1 MTLLGA
7 LAYFVREALVN
18 LFRGWKTSL
27 VAILTIAVSLLLGGA
42 FLLASRNLLESV
54 QRWRREMR
62 IVIYLKPA
70 TPDPVLA
77 RLTAEAGRAPWVASA
92 QAVSSAAA
100 RARFREVFPGLSDLV
115 EGWEEEPLPP
125 SIEVSLRDDFRGAAR
140 RSEAQAW
147 IEGWRRRPEVEMV
160 DDDREWLGQLE
171 TLVAAGRGIGL
182 TLAGV
187 LLGAAIFTIGSVI
200 RLTAYL
206 HQEEISILRLV
217 GATEF
222 YIRGPFYTEG
232 LLQGLIGG
240 GLATGGLYLLYQVAA
255 ARREAS
261 LVASVLTT
269 GFLTPGQTAF
279 LVLLG
284 GGAGLL
290 GAIASLRRERLDTS
304 EG

>member
-7 LAYFVREALVN
+7 LAYFFREALVN
-18 LFRGWKTSL
+18 LLRGWKTSL

-54 QRWRREMR
+54 ERWRREMR
-62 IVIYLKPA
+62 IVVYLKPG
-70 TPDPVLA
+70 TPDAVLVQ
-77 RLTAEAGRAPWVASA
+77 LTADARQAPWVASA
-92 QAVSSAAA
+92 QAVTSAAA
-100 RARFREVFPGLSDLV
+100 RARFRETFPGMSDLV

-125 SIEVSLRDDFRGAAR
+125 SIEVSLKDPSAK
-140 RSEAQAW
+140 AQSW
-147 IEGWRRRPEVEMV
+147 IESWRRRPEVEMV

-171 TLVAAGRGIGL
+171 TLVALGRGIGL

-187 LLGAAIFTIGSVI
+187 LLGAAIFTTGSVI
-200 RLTAYL
+200 RLTAFL

-232 LLQGLIGG
+232 LLQGLLGG
-240 GLATGGLYLLYQVAA
+240 GLATGGLYLLYQAAA
-255 ARREAS
+255 ARSAES
-261 LVASVLTT
+261 LAASVLTT
-269 GFLTPGQTAF
+269 GFLTPGQAAL

>member
-7 LAYFVREALVN
+7 VAYFLREALVN
-18 LFRGWKTSL
+18 LLRGWKTSL

-42 FLLASRNLLESV
+42 FLLASRNLLDSV
-54 QRWRREMR
+54 QSWRREMR
-62 IVIYLKPA
+62 IVVYLKPA
-70 TPDPVLA
+70 TPEPVLA
-77 RLTAEAGRAPWVASA
+77 RLTAEAGRASWVASA

-100 RARFREVFPGLSDLV
+100 RARFRDTFPGLSDLV

-125 SIEVSLRDDFRGAAR
+125 SIEVSFKDPAARGAEVQ
-140 RSEAQAW
+140 SW
-147 IEGWRRRPEVEMV
+147 IEGWRRRAEVEMV

-171 TLVAAGRGIGL
+171 TLVALGRGIGL

-187 LLGAAIFTIGSVI
+187 LLGAAIFTTGSVI
-200 RLTAYL
+200 RLTAFL

-240 GLATGGLYLLYQVAA
+240 GLATGGLYLLYEAAA
-255 ARREAS
+255 ARRAAS
-261 LVASVLTT
+261 LAASVLTT
-269 GFLTPGQTAF
+269 GFLTPGQAAF

-290 GAIASLRRERLDTS
+290 GAIASLRRERLDSS

>member
-7 LAYFVREALVN
+7 VAYFLREALVN

-54 QRWRREMR
+54 ERWRREMR
-62 IVIYLKPA
+62 IVVYLKPG
-70 TPDPVLA
+70 TPEPVLA

-100 RARFREVFPGLSDLV
+100 RARFRETFPGLSDLV

-125 SIEVSLRDDFRGAAR
+125 SIEVSLKSDLRGGA
-140 RSEAQAW
+140 EAQAW
-147 IEGWRRRPEVEMV
+147 IEAWRQRSEVEMV

-171 TLVAAGRGIGL
+171 TLVALGRGIGL
-182 TLAGV
+182 ALAGV
-187 LLGAAIFTIGSVI
+187 LLGAAIFTTGSVI
-200 RLTAYL
+200 RLTAFL

-232 LLQGLIGG
+232 LLQGLLGG
-240 GLATGGLYLLYQVAA
+240 GLATGGLYLLYQAAA
-255 ARREAS
+255 ARRAAS

-269 GFLTPGQTAF
+269 GFLTPGQIAF

>member
-7 LAYFVREALVN
+7 LAYFLREALVN
-18 LFRGWKTSL
+18 LVRGWKTSL

-54 QRWRREMR
+54 ERWRREMR
-62 IVIYLKPA
+62 IVVYLKPG
-70 TPDPVLA
+70 TPDTVLVQ
-77 RLTAEAGRAPWVASA
+77 LTADARQAPWVASA
-92 QAVSSAAA
+92 QAVTSAAA
-100 RARFREVFPGLSDLV
+100 RARFRETFPGMSDLV

-125 SIEVSLRDDFRGAAR
+125 SIEVSLKDPGAG
-140 RSEAQAW
+140 AQAW
-147 IEGWRRRPEVEMV
+147 IESWRQKPEVEMV

-171 TLVAAGRGIGL
+171 TLVALGRGIGL
-182 TLAGV
+182 ALAGV
-187 LLGAAIFTIGSVI
+187 LLGAAIFTTGSVI
-200 RLTAYL
+200 RLTAFL

-240 GLATGGLYLLYQVAA
+240 GLATGGLYLLYQALA
-255 ARREAS
+255 ARSAES
-261 LVASVLTT
+261 LAASVLTT
-269 GFLTPGQTAF
+269 GFLTPGQAAF

>member
-7 LAYFVREALVN
+7 LTYFLREALVN
-18 LFRGWKTSL
+18 LVRGWKTSL

-54 QRWRREMR
+54 ERWRREMR
-62 IVIYLKPA
+62 IVVYLKPG
-70 TPDPVLA
+70 TPDTVLVQ
-77 RLTAEAGRAPWVASA
+77 LTADARQAPWVASA
-92 QAVSSAAA
+92 QAVTSAAA
-100 RARFREVFPGLSDLV
+100 RARFRDTFPGMSDLV

-125 SIEVSLRDDFRGAAR
+125 SIEVSLKNDFRGGA
-140 RSEAQAW
+140 EAQAW
-147 IEGWRRRPEVEMV
+147 IESWRQKPDVEMV

-171 TLVAAGRGIGL
+171 TLVALGRGIGL

-187 LLGAAIFTIGSVI
+187 LLGAAIFTTGSVI
-200 RLTAYL
+200 RLTAFL

-240 GLATGGLYLLYQVAA
+240 GLATGGLYLLYQAAA
-255 ARREAS
+255 ARSAAS
-261 LVASVLTT
+261 LAASVLTT
-269 GFLTPGQTAF
+269 GFLTPGQAAS

>member
-7 LAYFVREALVN
+7 LTYFLREALVN
-18 LFRGWKTSL
+18 LLRGWKTSL

-54 QRWRREMR
+54 ERWRREMR
-62 IVIYLKPA
+62 IVVYLKPG
-70 TPDPVLA
+70 TPDTTLVQ
-77 RLTAEAGRAPWVASA
+77 LTADARQAPWVGSA
-92 QAVSSAAA
+92 QAVTSAAA
-100 RARFREVFPGLSDLV
+100 RARFRETFPGMSDLV

-125 SIEVSLRDDFRGAAR
+125 SIEISLKTPGAQ
-140 RSEAQAW
+140 AQAW
-147 IEGWRRRPEVEMV
+147 IESWRLKPEVEMV

-171 TLVAAGRGIGL
+171 TLVALGRGIGL

-187 LLGAAIFTIGSVI
+187 LLGAAIFTTGSVI
-200 RLTAYL
+200 RLTAFL

-240 GLATGGLYLLYQVAA
+240 GLATGGLYLLYQAAA
-255 ARREAS
+255 ARSAES
-261 LVASVLTT
+261 LAASVLTT
-269 GFLTPGQTAF
+269 GFLTPGQAAF

>member
-7 LAYFVREALVN
+7 LAYFLREALVN
-18 LFRGWKTSL
+18 LVRGWKTSL

-54 QRWRREMR
+54 ERWRREMR
-62 IVIYLKPA
+62 IVVYLKPG

-92 QAVSSAAA
+92 QAVTSAAA
-100 RARFREVFPGLSDLV
+100 RARFRETFPGLSDLV

-125 SIEVSLRDDFRGAAR
+125 SIEVSLKGDLRGSAEARTWIAA
-140 RSEAQAW
+140 
-147 IEGWRRRPEVEMV
+147 WRQRPEVEMV

-171 TLVAAGRGIGL
+171 TLVALGRGIGL

-187 LLGAAIFTIGSVI
+187 LLGAAIFTTGSVI
-200 RLTAYL
+200 RLTAFL

-240 GLATGGLYLLYQVAA
+240 GLATGGLYLLYQAAA
-255 ARREAS
+255 ARRAAS

-269 GFLTPGQTAF
+269 GFLAPGQIAF

-290 GAIASLRRERLDTS
+290 GAVASLRRERLDTS

>member
-7 LAYFVREALVN
+7 LTYFIREALVN
-18 LFRGWKTSL
+18 LLRGWKTSL

-54 QRWRREMR
+54 ERWRREMR
-62 IVIYLKPA
+62 IVVYLKPG
-70 TPDPVLA
+70 TPDAVLVQ
-77 RLTAEAGRAPWVASA
+77 LTADARQAPWVASA
-92 QAVSSAAA
+92 QAVTSAAA
-100 RARFREVFPGLSDLV
+100 RARFRETFPGMSDLV

-125 SIEVSLRDDFRGAAR
+125 SIEVSLKDPGAA
-140 RSEAQAW
+140 EAQSW
-147 IEGWRRRPEVEMV
+147 IESWRRRPEVEMV

-171 TLVAAGRGIGL
+171 TLVALGRGIGL

-187 LLGAAIFTIGSVI
+187 LLGAAIFTTGSVI
-200 RLTAYL
+200 RLTAFL

-232 LLQGLIGG
+232 LLQGLLGG
-240 GLATGGLYLLYQVAA
+240 GLATGGLYLLYQAAA
-255 ARREAS
+255 ARSAES
-261 LVASVLTT
+261 LAASVLTT
-269 GFLTPGQTAF
+269 GFLTPGQAAF

>member
-7 LAYFVREALVN
+7 LVYFLREALVN
-18 LFRGWKTSL
+18 LLRGWKTSL
-27 VAILTIAVSLLLGGA
+27 VAIVTIAVSLLLGGA

-54 QRWRREMR
+54 ERWRREMR
-62 IVIYLKPA
+62 IVVYLKPG
-70 TPDPVLA
+70 TPDAVLVQ
-77 RLTAEAGRAPWVASA
+77 LTADARQAPLVASA

-100 RARFREVFPGLSDLV
+100 RARFRETFPGLSDLV

-125 SIEVSLRDDFRGAAR
+125 SIEVSLRDPGA
-140 RSEAQAW
+140 SGAQAW
-147 IEGWRRRPEVEMV
+147 IEAWRRRAEVEMV

-171 TLVAAGRGIGL
+171 TLVALGRGIGL

-187 LLGAAIFTIGSVI
+187 LLGAAIFTTGSVI
-200 RLTAYL
+200 RLTAFL

-240 GLATGGLYLLYQVAA
+240 GLATGGLYLLYQAAA
-255 ARREAS
+255 ARRAAS

-269 GFLTPGQTAF
+269 GFLTPGQAAF

>member
-1 MTLLGA
+1 MTLIGA
-7 LAYFVREALVN
+7 LTYFIREALVN
-18 LFRGWKTSL
+18 LLRGWKTSL

-54 QRWRREMR
+54 ERWRREMR
-62 IVIYLKPA
+62 IVVYLKPG
-70 TPDPVLA
+70 TPDAVLVQ
-77 RLTAEAGRAPWVASA
+77 LTADARQTPWVASA
-92 QAVSSAAA
+92 QAVTSAAA
-100 RARFREVFPGLSDLV
+100 RARFRETFPGMSDLV

-125 SIEVSLRDDFRGAAR
+125 SIEVSLKDPGTK
-140 RSEAQAW
+140 AQAW
-147 IEGWRRRPEVEMV
+147 IESWRQKPEVEMV

-171 TLVAAGRGIGL
+171 TLVALGRAIGL

-187 LLGAAIFTIGSVI
+187 LLGAAIFTTGSVI
-200 RLTAYL
+200 RLTAFL

-240 GLATGGLYLLYQVAA
+240 GLATGGLYLLYQAAA
-255 ARREAS
+255 ARSTAS
-261 LVASVLTT
+261 LAASVLTT
-269 GFLTPGQTAF
+269 GFLTPGQAAF

-284 GGAGLL
+284 GGAGLI

>member
-7 LAYFVREALVN
+7 VAYFLREALVN

-54 QRWRREMR
+54 ERWRREMR
-62 IVIYLKPA
+62 IVVYLKPG
-70 TPDPVLA
+70 TPEPVLA

-100 RARFREVFPGLSDLV
+100 RARFRETFPGLSDLV

-125 SIEVSLRDDFRGAAR
+125 SIEVNLKDPGV
-140 RSEAQAW
+140 EAQAW
-147 IEGWRRRPEVEMV
+147 IEAWRQRSEVEMV

-171 TLVAAGRGIGL
+171 TLVALGRGIGL

-187 LLGAAIFTIGSVI
+187 LLGAAIFTTGSVI
-200 RLTAYL
+200 RLTAFL

-232 LLQGLIGG
+232 LLQGLLGG
-240 GLATGGLYLLYQVAA
+240 GLATGGLYLLYQAAA
-255 ARREAS
+255 ARRAAS

-269 GFLTPGQTAF
+269 GFLTPGQIAF

>member
-1 MTLLGA
+1 
-7 LAYFVREALVN
+7 
-18 LFRGWKTSL
+18 
-27 VAILTIAVSLLLGGA
+27 VAVLTIAVSLLLGGA

-62 IVIYLKPA
+62 IVVYLRPGTPA
-70 TPDPVLA
+70 DTLA
-77 RLTAEAGRAPWVASA
+77 RLTAEAGAAPWVASA
-92 QAVSSAAA
+92 QPVSSAAA
-100 RARFREVFPGLSDLV
+100 RQRFRQVFPGLSDLV
-115 EGWEEEPLPP
+115 EGWEEEPLPA
-125 SIEVSLRDDFRGAAR
+125 SIEIGLRDPATRAA
-140 RSEAQAW
+140 EVQAW
-147 IEGWRRRPEVEMV
+147 IEAWRRRPEVEMV

-171 TLVAAGRGIGL
+171 TLVAVARGVGL

-240 GLATGGLYLLYQVAA
+240 GLATLGLYLLYRVAEAQSGESLAA
-255 ARREAS
+255 A
-261 LVASVLTT
+261 VLTT
-269 GFLTPGQTAF
+269 GFLSPGQTAV

-290 GAIASLRRERLDTS
+290 GAIASLRRERL
-304 EG
+304 E

>member
-7 LAYFVREALVN
+7 VAYFLREALVN
-18 LFRGWKTSL
+18 LLRGWKTSL

-42 FLLASRNLLESV
+42 FLLASRNLLDSV
-54 QRWRREMR
+54 QSWRREMR
-62 IVIYLKPA
+62 IVVYLKPA
-70 TPDPVLA
+70 TPEPVLA
-77 RLTAEAGRAPWVASA
+77 RLTAEARRASWVASA

-100 RARFREVFPGLSDLV
+100 RARFRDTFPGLSDLV

-125 SIEVSLRDDFRGAAR
+125 SIEVSFKDPAARGAEVQ
-140 RSEAQAW
+140 SW
-147 IEGWRRRPEVEMV
+147 IEGWRRRAEVEMV

-171 TLVAAGRGIGL
+171 TLVALGRGIGL

-187 LLGAAIFTIGSVI
+187 LLGAAIFTTGSVI
-200 RLTAYL
+200 RLTAFL

-240 GLATGGLYLLYQVAA
+240 GLATGGLYLLYEAAA
-255 ARREAS
+255 ARRAAS
-261 LVASVLTT
+261 LAASVLTT
-269 GFLTPGQTAF
+269 GFLTPGQAAF

-290 GAIASLRRERLDTS
+290 GAIASLRRERLDSS

>member
-7 LAYFVREALVN
+7 VAYFLREALVN
-18 LFRGWKTSL
+18 LLRGWKTSL

-42 FLLASRNLLESV
+42 FLLASRNLLDSV
-54 QRWRREMR
+54 QSWRREMR
-62 IVIYLKPA
+62 IVVYLKPA
-70 TPDPVLA
+70 TPEPVLA
-77 RLTAEAGRAPWVASA
+77 RLTAEAGRASWVASA
-92 QAVSSAAA
+92 QAVSPAAA
-100 RARFREVFPGLSDLV
+100 RARFRDTFPGLSDLV

-125 SIEVSLRDDFRGAAR
+125 SIEVSFKDPAAHGA
-140 RSEAQAW
+140 EVQAW
-147 IEGWRRRPEVEMV
+147 IEGWRRRAEVEMV

-171 TLVAAGRGIGL
+171 TLVALGRGIGL

-187 LLGAAIFTIGSVI
+187 LLGAAIFTTGSVI
-200 RLTAYL
+200 RLTAFL

-240 GLATGGLYLLYQVAA
+240 GLATGGLYLLYEAAA
-255 ARREAS
+255 ARRAAS
-261 LVASVLTT
+261 LAASVLTT
-269 GFLTPGQTAF
+269 GFLTPGQAAF

-290 GAIASLRRERLDTS
+290 GAIASLRRERLDTA

>member
-7 LAYFVREALVN
+7 IVYFVREALVN
-18 LFRGWKTSL
+18 LVRGWKTSL

-42 FLLASRNLLESV
+42 FLLASRNVLDSV
-54 QRWRREMR
+54 QSWRREMR
-62 IVIYLKPA
+62 IVVYLKPG
-70 TPDPVLA
+70 TPEPVLA

-100 RARFREVFPGLSDLV
+100 RARFRDTFPGLSDLV

-125 SIEVSLRDDFRGAAR
+125 SIEVSFKDPSTRG
-140 RSEAQAW
+140 SEVQAW
-147 IEGWRRRPEVEMV
+147 IEGWRRRSEVEMV

-171 TLVAAGRGIGL
+171 TLVALGRGIGL

-187 LLGAAIFTIGSVI
+187 LLGAAIFTTGSVI
-200 RLTAYL
+200 RLTAFL

-240 GLATGGLYLLYQVAA
+240 GLATGGLYLLYEAAA
-255 ARREAS
+255 ARRAAS

-269 GFLTPGQTAF
+269 GFLTPGQAAF

>member
-7 LAYFVREALVN
+7 LAYFLREALVN
-18 LFRGWKTSL
+18 LLRGWKTSL

-42 FLLASRNLLESV
+42 FLLASRNLLDSV
-54 QRWRREMR
+54 ERWRREMR
-62 IVIYLKPA
+62 IVIYLKPG
-70 TPDPVLA
+70 TPDAALV
-77 RLTAEAGRAPWVASA
+77 RLTADARQAPWVASA
-92 QAVSSAAA
+92 QAVTSAAA
-100 RARFREVFPGLSDLV
+100 RERFRETFPGLSDLV

-125 SIEVSLRDDFRGAAR
+125 SIEVSLKNPGA
-140 RSEAQAW
+140 ETQAW
-147 IEGWRRRPEVEMV
+147 LEAWRQRPEVEMV

-171 TLVAAGRGIGL
+171 TLVALGRGIGL

-187 LLGAAIFTIGSVI
+187 LLGAAIFTTGSVI
-200 RLTAYL
+200 RLTAFL

-240 GLATGGLYLLYQVAA
+240 GLATGGLYLLYQAAA
-255 ARREAS
+255 ARRAAS

-269 GFLTPGQTAF
+269 GFLTPAQAAF

>member
-7 LAYFVREALVN
+7 VAYFLREALVN
-18 LFRGWKTSL
+18 LVRGWKTSL

-54 QRWRREMR
+54 ERWRREMR
-62 IVIYLKPA
+62 IVVYLKPG
-70 TPDPVLA
+70 TPEPVLA

-100 RARFREVFPGLSDLV
+100 RARFRETFPGLSDLV

-125 SIEVSLRDDFRGAAR
+125 SIEVSLKSDLRSGA
-140 RSEAQAW
+140 EVQAW
-147 IEGWRRRPEVEMV
+147 IEAWRQRSEVEMV

-171 TLVAAGRGIGL
+171 TLVALGRGIGL

-187 LLGAAIFTIGSVI
+187 LLGAAIFTTGSVI
-200 RLTAYL
+200 RLTAFL

-232 LLQGLIGG
+232 LLQGLLGG
-240 GLATGGLYLLYQVAA
+240 GLATGGLYLLYQAAA
-255 ARREAS
+255 ARRAAS

-269 GFLTPGQTAF
+269 GFLTPGQMAF